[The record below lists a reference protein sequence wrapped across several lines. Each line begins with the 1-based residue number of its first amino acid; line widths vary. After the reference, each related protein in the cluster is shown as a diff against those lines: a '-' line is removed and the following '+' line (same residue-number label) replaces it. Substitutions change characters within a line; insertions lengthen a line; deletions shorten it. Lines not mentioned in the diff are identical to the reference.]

1 MIEDKRR
8 EDKFLNNEKN
18 LFSTFRFETQF
29 KISPQIIFSEI
40 RLFVSKLMKHE
51 TTNIKK
57 TKKNQLQSRAFN
69 CQGQSKDKF
78 DVTVAK

>member
-8 EDKFLNNEKN
+8 EDKVLNNEKN

-40 RLFVSKLMKHE
+40 RLLVSKLMKHE

-57 TKKNQLQSRAFN
+57 TEKKSTPEQSFQLPRPKQR
-69 CQGQSKDKF
+69 
-78 DVTVAK
+78 